1 MHISDLT
8 RAQRDGLLDALRDH
22 TERLGVPVFIK
33 YLDLGTKVVR
43 LVNYAD
49 SFTPY
54 IEDQL
59 AYALRDEACRHDATL
74 VVWQE
79 KDMLD
84 LQLALCKAHNPR
96 LYFQKRA
103 ARARQ
108 TQTGE
113 KLDPVLSFFDE
124 DVLHHH
130 PLVEI
135 NRDAG
140 LANAWDYRTNTYYY
154 SLSNLDPEEII
165 KKGHLFVRSLSRILK
180 GPKSNL
186 VHGAVVGVNNTGVLF
201 CGIGYRGKSTFS
213 VNAMLHGFD
222 YVSDDYISLGKQNGE
237 LRAWPIYSIITLSP
251 AVWQFM
257 RKRLRVEFLS
267 NNGRKDK
274 YVFSIAGY
282 HGQFVSGYPVRLC
295 MYPNFVQDAE
305 PSIEKADR
313 AKALEEFV
321 FSSLRP
327 VGDAEDV
334 EAIAKL
340 YSFVCDLPFYR
351 INLTSNLD
359 KNTRCLRDF
368 LEHFNRKNETEKNN
382 ALLQTE

>member
-1 MHISDLT
+1 MHDKNLT
-8 RAQRDGLLDALRDH
+8 PVQRNRMLDALRSY
-22 TERLGVPVFIK
+22 TERLGTPVSIQ
-33 YLDLGTKVVR
+33 YLDLGTKIVR
-43 LVNYAD
+43 LINYSDA
-49 SFTPY
+49 FTPY

-59 AYALRDEACRHDATL
+59 AYVLKDGATHYDATL

-79 KDMLD
+79 QDMLD
-84 LQLALCKAHNPR
+84 LQLALYRAYNPR

-108 TQTGE
+108 AQTGE
-113 KLDPVLSFFDE
+113 KLDPVLKISDE

-140 LANAWDYRTNTYYY
+140 TASIWDYRTNTHYY
-154 SLSNLDPEEII
+154 SVSNLDPEELI
-165 KKGHLFVRSLSRILK
+165 KKGHLFVRSLSRIIK
-180 GPKSNL
+180 SPKSNL
-186 VHGAVVGVNNTGVLF
+186 VHGAVVGVKNTGVLF

-213 VNAMLHGFD
+213 VNALLHGFE
-222 YVSDDYISLGKQNGE
+222 YVSDDYISLGRQDGI

-257 RKRLRVEFLS
+257 RKRLRAEFLS
-267 NNGRKDK
+267 NNARKDK
-274 YVFSIAGY
+274 YVFSIAEY
-282 HGQFVSGYPVRLC
+282 HKQFVSGYPVRLC
-295 MYPNFVQDAE
+295 MYPRFVQDAE
-305 PSIEKADR
+305 PSIEKGDR

-334 EAIAKL
+334 ETIAKL

-368 LEHFNRKNETEKNN
+368 LEHFNEEQKGEDSCPVIN
-382 ALLQTE
+382 